1 MLPSR
6 FALAALTCLAGWL
19 PAQSF
24 EELLGQAEARLRAG
38 DAAAALPLLDAA
50 LAKDVGRWDGH
61 YVKAV
66 ALLSLGRA
74 ADAVPCAEAARS
86 RAPAEQQPVV
96 ERLLQRARS
105 LAGAPPAVGAAATLL
120 QEAEVA
126 QRDGMRASAAKKFA
140 AAFEL
145 DPTLARAGLKAAS
158 LYFLLEEHGAASRL
172 LARLRSCDDATVRD
186 ESAQMYEQ
194 LRRSVATDL
203 QQRIDAA
210 RSTMAA
216 GDLPR
221 ATAALDAAEELWSG
235 DAEVLV
241 LRSKLAVR
249 QQQLPAALQHLR
261 QAVAAGFDRVD
272 ALRGDVDLMVLAGDP
287 AARLWLEQAF
297 GPKLL
302 ASLLPVAAPA
312 PTAAPGVGATEPS
325 NPAAVPTP
333 NVPVAPPPGGATTE
347 VAPSS
352 AVDGRSGL
360 GQPVR
365 TGIDLM
371 MLPLQPTTDFQRGSP
386 ATEVGRDA
394 DEDLQPSPILQP
406 FWLAETEVTQRQW
419 RAVMGT
425 SPWQGQAYV
434 QVGDD
439 VAATFVSWP
448 DAQEFCRRLT
458 EQERSAGQLP
468 AGHAFRLPRE
478 AEWEWACRAGTRT
491 AYSFGEDPA
500 RLGEHEVFDGRSD
513 GQFAHR
519 VRLRRANA
527 WGFFDLQGNVAEW
540 CEDLYGGSHRVTRGG
555 SWRDPAQYC
564 RAANRM
570 RYPPDSRY
578 NDLGFRPVLAIAAE
592 R

>member
-1 MLPSR
+1 MLSQR
-6 FALAALTCLAGWL
+6 FACAALTCLAGWL
-19 PAQSF
+19 PAQSY
-24 EELLGQAEARLRAG
+24 EDLLAQAEARLRAG
-38 DAAAALPLLDAA
+38 DAAAALPLLESA

-66 ALLSLGRA
+66 ALLSLSRA
-74 ADAVPCAEAARS
+74 AEAVPCAEAALS
-86 RAPAEQQPVV
+86 RAPAEQRPVV

-120 QEAEVA
+120 QEAEAA

-194 LRRSVATDL
+194 LRRAVATEL
-203 QQRIDAA
+203 QRRVDAA
-210 RSTMAA
+210 RSALAA

-221 ATAALDAAEELWSG
+221 ATAALDTADELWSG

-241 LRSKLAVR
+241 LRCKLAVR

-261 QAVAAGFDRVD
+261 QAAAAGFDRVD
-272 ALRGDVDLMVLAGDP
+272 ALRGDVDLIVLAGDP
-287 AARLWLEQAF
+287 AARAWLEQAF

-302 ASLLPVAAPA
+302 ASLVPAAPSA
-312 PTAAPGVGATEPS
+312 PATAPVSPNPVGAPAATAA
-325 NPAAVPTP
+325 
-333 NVPVAPPPGGATTE
+333 VAPPPASAAAAVTPGAP
-347 VAPSS
+347 A
-352 AVDGRSGL
+352 DGRSGL
-360 GQPVR
+360 GQPLR
-365 TGIDLM
+365 TGIGLM
-371 MLPLQPTTDFQRGSP
+371 MLPLQPTTDFQCGSP

-394 DEDLQPSPILQP
+394 DEDLHPAPILQP

-419 RAVMGT
+419 QAVMAT
-425 SPWQGQAYV
+425 APWQGQGHV

-439 VAATFVSWP
+439 VAATFVSWH

-458 EQERSAGQLP
+458 EQERSSGQLP
-468 AGHAFRLPRE
+468 AGHAYRLPRE

-491 AYSFGEDPA
+491 AYSFGDDPA
-500 RLGEHEVFDGRSD
+500 RLGEHEVFDGRSE

-555 SWRDPAQYC
+555 TWRDPAQYC